1 MNNSI
6 FRKKS
11 IDKVTSPEELNDYI
25 RVVSPGVWLVMA
37 AVILLLA
44 GAIVWGCLGVIHVQD
59 ETGAEKEVHPITY
72 IIN

>member
-44 GAIVWGCLGVIHVQD
+44 GAIVWG
-59 ETGAEKEVHPITY
+59 GAWGSSMCRMRPGRKKKCTRLLIS
-72 IIN
+72 